1 MIRMRGLAIGV
12 LVLSM
17 TVFGDSWCQDTSEAF
32 SFGYLTRET
41 RYREFI
47 RRGDSLTQEGLDTLA
62 SVWGIPIT
70 TWTETQGVV
79 YRNGAFLLTIYDRTA
94 GDTLDMIEHYPS
106 DTSHRVRMT
115 VVQNGI
121 VSTYDASGELI
132 RSLETQMGYQERF
145 RSIVETITRD
155 SLAKEHCDANLI
167 FGYQLPPSLIRRFL
181 DSASSNGVDVRY
193 GQNGLT
199 IIRMTL
205 PDTLDDGSTN
215 PLSGGIVDMLIDTA
229 TKRILLHA
237 IYGPDSVAVL
247 ITSYYYDSNGN
258 LIREYVESYD
268 RFDDGTQLKHVLI
281 REYIS
286 RSFQCYLKED

>member
-1 MIRMRGLAIGV
+1 MVRMRGFASGV
-12 LVLSM
+12 LALSM
-17 TVFGDSWCQDTSEAF
+17 IVIDACWCQDTTEAF

-115 VVQNGI
+115 VVQNGT
-121 VSTYDASGELI
+121 VSAYNASGELI

-167 FGYQLPPSLIRRFL
+167 FGYQLSPSLMRRFL
-181 DSASSNGVDVRY
+181 DSVNSNVIDVRY
-193 GQNGLT
+193 GQNGLVV
-199 IIRMTL
+199 IRISL
-205 PDTLDDGSTN
+205 PDTLDDGSSN
-215 PLSGGIVDMLIDTA
+215 PLSGWISDMLLDTA

-237 IYGPDSVAVL
+237 TYGPDSVAVM
-247 ITSYYYDSNGN
+247 ITSYYYNSSGD
-258 LIREYVESYD
+258 LIREYAEYYD
-268 RFDDGTQLKHVLI
+268 RYDDGTELKNVLI

>member
-1 MIRMRGLAIGV
+1 MVHMRGLAVGV
-12 LVLSM
+12 MALSII
-17 TVFGDSWCQDTSEAF
+17 VIDAGWCQDTSEAF

-62 SVWGIPIT
+62 SVWKIPIT

-121 VSTYDASGELI
+121 VSAYNASGELI
-132 RSLETQMGYQERF
+132 RSLEMQIDYQERF
-145 RSIVETITRD
+145 RSIVERITRD
-155 SLAKEHCDANLI
+155 SLAKVHCDANLI
-167 FGYQLPPSLIRRFL
+167 FGQQVPLTLIRRFL
-181 DSASSNGVDVRY
+181 DSARSIGIDVRY
-193 GQNGLT
+193 GQNGL
-199 IIRMTL
+199 IVIRITL

-215 PLSGGIVDMLIDTA
+215 PLSGGIADMLIDTV
-229 TKRILLHA
+229 TKRLLLHA
-237 IYGPDSVAVL
+237 IYSPDSVA
-247 ITSYYYDSNGN
+247 IMIASYYYDNSGN

-268 RFDDGTQLKHVLI
+268 RYDDGTQLKNVLI
-281 REYIS
+281 REYIN